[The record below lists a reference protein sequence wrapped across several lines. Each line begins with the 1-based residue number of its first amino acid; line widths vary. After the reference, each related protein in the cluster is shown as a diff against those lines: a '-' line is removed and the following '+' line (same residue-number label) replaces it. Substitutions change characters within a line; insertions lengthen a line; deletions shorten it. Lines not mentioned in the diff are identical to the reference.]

1 MAVDRYSRVAA
12 NLAPIAATLQ
22 AMRAIKRR
30 GRAGVLDR
38 AFTGIAALPAPKQPW
53 EVLGLETN
61 LPTRQE
67 VEDAYRRLAMKNHPD
82 RGGDPEEM
90 AKINA
95 ARAELLEQV

>member
-12 NLAPIAATLQ
+12 NSAPIVATPQ
-22 AMRAIKRR
+22 PMRAIKRR
-30 GRAGVLDR
+30 GGAAVLDR
-38 AFTGIAALPAPKQPW
+38 AFTPKQPW
-53 EVLGLETN
+53 EILGLVTSS
-61 LPTRQE
+61 PTRQD

-95 ARAELLEQV
+95 ARAALLEDL